1 METSKK
7 ATTPSSDIDKCQ
19 LKPNE
24 GCFSKYFHLDRWYFD
39 PSSGDCKEFVIT
51 VGCGGN
57 DYFET
62 YEECSDSCLMNK
74 KSSKLS
80 AFLIYNSYY

>member
-1 METSKK
+1 METSEK

-24 GCFSKYFHLDRWYFD
+24 GCSLDGFILDRWYFD
-39 PSSGDCKEFVIT
+39 LASGDCKKFVST
-51 VGCGGN
+51 VLCGGN

-74 KSSKLS
+74 KSSKKS